1 MREPSKC
8 SLQARFRRARDAE
21 ILFQKFAYQTA
32 SIRGGFFY
40 VRRSSALRHLS
51 SGHRAGVVWQQT
63 SNSEHAF
70 KLYQNVHQS
79 MSGIFV

>member
-8 SLQARFRRARDAE
+8 SLQARFPKGPGRRDTIPEVRLSNCLD
-21 ILFQKFAYQTA
+21 
-32 SIRGGFFY
+32 SRRFFY
-40 VRRSSALRHLS
+40 VRRSSALRRLS